1 LSKEMADCSGMQIDE
16 EGAAIPMASWEA
28 EAVHEYGKT
37 YARKYSDFRDD
48 QATVWTSMYE
58 KNLGRKVSRLPPWE
72 VSQTGRKESSEK
84 HFGDPNKKD
93 FASVHLERAADAGAL
108 SHKKHFETA
117 EHRRAKRKVKKTRS
131 GSSDSS
137 KEGDAGSKGKS
148 ENESASALSEQDG
161 EETAAKIK

>member
-1 LSKEMADCSGMQIDE
+1 MADCSGMQIDE

-137 KEGDAGSKGKS
+137 KEGDAGSKGKN

>member
-1 LSKEMADCSGMQIDE
+1 MADCPAMQIDE
-16 EGAAIPMASWEA
+16 ESAAVPMANWEA
-28 EAVHEYGKT
+28 EAIHDYGKT

-72 VSQTGRKESSEK
+72 VSQTGRKDSSEK

-108 SHKKHFETA
+108 SHKKHFDTA

-131 GSSDSS
+131 GGSDSS
-137 KEGDAGSKGKS
+137 KEGDAASKGKS
-148 ENESASALSEQDG
+148 DNERKSSLSEQDG
-161 EETAAKIK
+161 EQTTAKSE

>member
-1 LSKEMADCSGMQIDE
+1 MADFPGMQMDE
-16 EGAAIPMASWEA
+16 EGAPVPMASWEA
-28 EAVHEYGKT
+28 ETIHDYGKT

-108 SHKKHFETA
+108 SYKKHFDTA

-131 GSSDSS
+131 GSDDSG

-148 ENESASALSEQDG
+148 GNERASSLSEQD
-161 EETAAKIK
+161 EAQTAAKSE

>member
-1 LSKEMADCSGMQIDE
+1 MADCSGMQIDE
-16 EGAAIPMASWEA
+16 EGAAIPMTSWEA

-108 SHKKHFETA
+108 SYKKHFETA

-137 KEGDAGSKGKS
+137 KEGDAGNKGKS
-148 ENESASALSEQDG
+148 ENERASALSEQDG